1 MATAATPKRGAVDLD
16 AHGLSPS
23 GEAHWNLTT
32 AELCERALQAGAALL
47 TNGGALVVNTAP
59 NTGRSPKDKFIVEE
73 PGAKD
78 RVWWGPVNRPI
89 SPDHNAR
96 IREDL
101 VAFLN
106 DGDVYVL
113 DAWAGAHPDHR
124 VAVRV
129 ISKSPWHLMFAQT
142 MLIPAGADEIPSHD
156 PEVVILHAP
165 EFQADPEVHGTRVS
179 GFVTIDFSAGEIL
192 IGGTRYA
199 GEIKKSVFTIMND
212 RLPQKGILSMHCS
225 ANVGDDGNVAVFFG
239 LSGTGKTTLSTD
251 SERPLIGDDEHGWA
265 DDGVF
270 NIEGGCYAKA
280 INLSAEAEPE
290 IHATTSMFGTII
302 ENVVMDP
309 HTREID
315 FADGSIT
322 ENTRVAYPLTSIP
335 GSVREG
341 RAGTPTAVVLL
352 TADAFGVLPP
362 VARLTPEQAM
372 YHFLSGYTAKLAGTE
387 VGVTEPQ
394 TTFST
399 CFGAPFLAQDPGVYA
414 RMLGERLEAT
424 GASAWL
430 VNTGWTG
437 GPYGVGSRMP
447 IAATRA
453 LVRAAVNGELDQVET
468 VPDPIFG
475 LHIPVAV
482 PGVDSTLLNPIDT
495 WADKAAFET
504 TARRLAAQFVKNFEQ
519 YAEMVPASV
528 LAVAPDPGDEVA
540 PDFGAEG

>member
-1 MATAATPKRGAVDLD
+1 MATAATPERGAVDLG

-32 AELCERALQAGAALL
+32 AELCERALQAGAAQL
-47 TNGGALVVNTAP
+47 TDGGALVVNTAP

-73 PGAKD
+73 AGAKD
-78 RVWWGPVNRPI
+78 RVWWGPVNRPLA
-89 SPDHNAR
+89 PAHNAR

-124 VAVRV
+124 VALRV
-129 ISKSPWHLMFAQT
+129 VSKSAWHLLFAQT
-142 MLIPAGADEIPSHD
+142 MLIPASADEIPSHD

-179 GFVTIDFSAGEIL
+179 GFVTIDFTAGEIL

-309 HTREID
+309 TTRVID

-322 ENTRVAYPLTSIP
+322 ENTRVAYPLASIP
-335 GSVREG
+335 GSVRTG

-399 CFGAPFLAQDPGVYA
+399 CFGAPFLALDPGVYA

-468 VPDPIFG
+468 VRDPIFG

-482 PGVDSTLLNPIDT
+482 PGVDSTLLNPVDT
-495 WADKAAFET
+495 WDDAAAFET
-504 TARRLAAQFVKNFEQ
+504 TGRRLAAQFVKNFEQ
-519 YAEMVPASV
+519 YAGMVPASV
-528 LAVAPDPGDEVA
+528 LAAAPDPGDEVA